1 MICFH
6 FQVSVVTAHIR
17 FKMWFRYLVPAAVVL
32 VALKY
37 AQHDDVILPL
47 TTKLNDSYDYIIG
60 GLINQ
65 YETLLT
71 LYLCFRQSP

>member
-1 MICFH
+1 M
-6 FQVSVVTAHIR
+6 VTAHIR
-17 FKMWFRYLVPAAVVL
+17 FKMWFKYLVPAAVVL

-47 TTKLNDSYDYIIG
+47 TTELNDSYDYIIG

-65 YETLLT
+65 YDRDAFDTLFVLQT
-71 LYLCFRQSP
+71 KSITMGVK